1 MSNPRFGA
9 GNAQN
14 DPRTSCHTR
23 KQGIKKKKKARK
35 LLRMGK
41 KDLGA
46 KSQMSKL
53 KTVRD
58 WKI

>member
-1 MSNPRFGA
+1 MILEHLVILESKE
-9 GNAQN
+9 
-14 DPRTSCHTR
+14 S
-23 KQGIKKKKKARK
+23 KKKKKARK

-58 WKI
+58 

>member
-1 MSNPRFGA
+1 MILEHLVILESKE
-9 GNAQN
+9 
-14 DPRTSCHTR
+14 S
-23 KQGIKKKKKARK
+23 KKKKARK

-58 WKI
+58 